1 VSPNSSSA
9 RIATSRATGIDPA
22 AGSSLD
28 FGGGLEVVGELGCGA
43 HAAVYRVRRDGVD
56 YALKALH
63 RQADDPAG
71 RSLSAFRREAALLA
85 RLDHPGVPKVFDVGQ
100 ADGRP
105 FLVMELLDGG
115 SLADLL
121 ERGTLPEEAL
131 VRIGLEVASALA
143 AAHQVG
149 LVHRDIKP
157 ANIMVGSDGAARLVD
172 FGLAARGQNEHHED
186 GAAAGTFEYCAPE
199 QAGMLRRAVDG
210 RADLYSL
217 GVVLFECATGAVPFV
232 SDDVGELIRLHA
244 TVPAPDPRGSRPE
257 LSNGCAAV
265 INRLLAKDPDDRY
278 QSADDLLVALERLIP
293 EGAAGMDRGP
303 RGAVSS
309 LVGREHERA
318 DLVGQWRRARDGDGG
333 VVLIEGAAGSGKSV
347 LARELTAAA
356 LLDGALVLAGKCD
369 SDQPIPLA
377 VLREA
382 VDRYVRSVADLPDEQ
397 RATATDGLRVAAG
410 AGASLLN
417 PLSSALAALLDA
429 PDLSA
434 EDRGEQFFT
443 AVAQFLTR
451 LARSAGPMVLHIDD
465 VQWADPATKRVLRRL
480 VADLA
485 DTPLLVLATARDG
498 IEHADAVAGFTA
510 DAVECL
516 RLRVALGPLA
526 DEEVARLVSAQLAGS
541 EVSVEL
547 VGQLAVRGGGNPF
560 TTLEYLHALID
571 AGALYPSQGTWQL
584 DADLLDALELPSDV
598 LDLVLARIDGLG
610 TQQRGLL
617 AVAAAVGS
625 RFRADLVAEAAGAD
639 PHAVFAAV
647 RDAIDHRL
655 VEAAGEA
662 EFTFV
667 HDRVREALLHGAGD
681 DELRRTH
688 QRIAEVLDR
697 KASEE
702 PRWVYAVAA
711 HYAAGE
717 TETTPERVFHTGWA
731 AGHLAL
737 GENAL
742 AAAVSFLEPAAAA
755 AQVAG
760 IEPDSLFLETL
771 AQAYLRT
778 GRVDAAKRELRSA
791 LEAERDPLRRA
802 ALLLGMGL
810 AQRVDWDVA
819 ASIESCREGL
829 AVIGHPM
836 PRNPL
841 VLLASTL
848 GSLLLTVVAGKLRL
862 NRAPTGST
870 CGEQRERTR
879 LWAALNLAA
888 AHTAGVGMM
897 HPILPFFLARAAWP
911 TSRLGPSP
919 EYVDAQIGLA
929 MALSGL
935 RMPRRAGRVFARA
948 QAVAAVELGDAK
960 LGAGVVTM
968 AGLAR
973 MIGGIDN
980 GETMYRVAEEQ
991 RRWLDTGLYLNAI
1004 VQRCSNLVARGYPR
1018 EALTR
1023 YEHGMTA
1030 VAAAEL
1036 PAGLAHR
1043 TVVAMA
1049 RALLGD
1055 ANHAAALVAEQRHNG
1070 PDDPARLVSVMLAAV
1085 QCLYEQGELGE
1096 PFEAAIRDFT
1106 ALGVKAGRLYSDQRA
1121 FYVYQALGRLAQ
1133 CQRAA
1138 IQSPAELP
1146 SRLAAAE
1153 QAVRELRRAAN
1164 ADLLRAYHTVAQAG
1178 LLQLRGDNDKAWAVL
1193 AHAEL
1198 DIYRLDA
1205 PAVGYE
1211 MARIRARALRALG
1224 IETEAQRQAQ
1234 AALELAS
1241 QHGWLYRV
1249 RWVRAEFG
1257 VTEASV
1263 RGSTLHTRQSATSF
1277 GDRNQRRIHALQ
1289 EVSRAA
1295 TSVLDPQ
1302 QLARVALD
1310 EALRILGAERA
1321 LLFLADGDSAVRP
1334 AFGRDCTGRDI
1345 EELTGFSSTLVD
1357 RVADSREALV
1367 VTGSEEG
1374 EALGSRSA
1382 VVYGLRSIM
1391 VAPLETDGRLL
1402 GVVYLDSRVAKG
1414 IFTDDDI
1421 DILSAMTHPIAAG
1434 LETARAAQLD
1444 AAVQVAHQ
1452 QRDVAETLRQTM
1464 AELAAT
1470 LDPDE
1475 VRQRLLA
1482 IVSRAAAADRA
1493 CLVLSDGDALTLT
1506 TPDSSGPIDSREVDV
1521 EAIRA
1526 DPQVASGTA
1535 VDVPP
1540 AVALLG
1546 PVRCWATAP
1555 ITTRGHGSGV
1565 LLVGSTTRE
1574 VLTEAQVEIVAAIAG
1589 QGASAYDNALLFRQV
1604 QRLATTDG
1612 LTGINN
1618 RRHFTDLARRQLS
1631 VAGRNNRPALAMMLD
1646 IDHFKKINDTYGHG
1660 TGDEVIKTVAAV
1672 VAENLR
1678 DHDILGRLGG
1688 EEFAVV
1694 MPEMIG
1700 NPVAAAERLR
1710 AAVEA
1715 ATSPGV
1721 AGPVSVTVSVGVAE
1735 HKPGDTLDTLLA
1747 RADDALYR
1755 AKQGGRNRVQVA

>member
-1 VSPNSSSA
+1 MRPVPSWA
-9 RIATSRATGIDPA
+9 AGIDRA
-22 AGSSLD
+22 AGSPLD
-28 FGGGLEVVGELGCGA
+28 FGDGLEVVGELGRGA
-43 HAAVYRVRRDGVD
+43 YAAVYRVRRDGVD

-63 RQADDPAG
+63 HQPDDVAG
-71 RSLSAFRREAALLA
+71 RSLLEFRREAALLA
-85 RLDHPGVPKVFDVGQ
+85 LLDHPGVPKVFDVGR

-105 FLVMELLDGG
+105 YLVMELLDGG
-115 SLADLL
+115 SLVDLL
-121 ERGTLPEEAL
+121 ERGTMAEEAL
-131 VRIGLEVASALA
+131 VRVGLEVAGALA
-143 AAHQVG
+143 AAHRVG

-157 ANIMVGSDGAARLVD
+157 DNIVVGSDGAARLVD
-172 FGLAARGQNEHHED
+172 FGLAARGQIDHDED
-186 GAAAGTFEYCAPE
+186 SAAAGTFEYCAPE

-217 GVVLFECATGAVPFV
+217 GVVLFECATGVAPFA

-244 TVPAPDPRGSRPE
+244 TAPAPDPRGLRPE
-257 LSNGCAAV
+257 LSNECAGV
-265 INRLLAKDPDDRY
+265 ISRLLAKDPDDRY
-278 QSADDLLVALERLIP
+278 QSANDLLVALERLIP
-293 EGAAGMDRGP
+293 GSAVGMDRGS

-309 LVGREHERA
+309 LVGRERERA
-318 DLVGQWRRARDGDGG
+318 DLVGQWERARAGDGG
-333 VVLIEGAAGSGKSV
+333 VVLIEGVAGSGKSV

-377 VLREA
+377 ALREA
-382 VDRYVRSVADLPDEQ
+382 VDRYVRSVSDLPDAE
-397 RATATDGLRVAAG
+397 RATATDALRAAAG
-410 AGASLLN
+410 TGASLLR
-417 PLSSALAALLDA
+417 PLSSGLAALLDA
-429 PDLSA
+429 RELSA

-443 AVAQFLTR
+443 AVAQFLAE
-451 LARSAGPMVLHIDD
+451 LARSAGAMVVHIDD
-465 VQWADPATKRVLRRL
+465 VQWADPATRRVLRRL

-485 DTPLLVLATARDG
+485 DTPLLVLTTARNG
-498 IEHADAVAGFTA
+498 IEYADAVAGFTT
-510 DAVECL
+510 DAGERL

-526 DEEVARLVSAQLAGS
+526 DEGVARLVSAQLAGS
-541 EVSVEL
+541 KVSVDL

-571 AGALYPSQGTWQL
+571 AGALYPSRGTWQL

-610 TQQRGLL
+610 PQHRGVL

-625 RFRADLVAEAAGAD
+625 RFRVDLVAEAAGAD
-639 PHAVFAAV
+639 PLEVHAAV
-647 RDAIDHRL
+647 RAAIDHRL
-655 VEAAGEA
+655 VEAAGET
-662 EFTFV
+662 EFAFV
-667 HDRVREALLHGAGD
+667 HDRVREALLRGASD

-688 QRIAEVLDR
+688 QRVAEVLDR
-697 KASEE
+697 AASED
-702 PRWVYAVAA
+702 PRRVYAVAA

-731 AGHLAL
+731 AGRLAL
-737 GENAL
+737 DENTL

-755 AQVAG
+755 ARSAG
-760 IEPDSLFLETL
+760 TEPDSLFLETL

-778 GRVDAAKRELRSA
+778 GRVDAAKRELRGA
-791 LEAERDPLRRA
+791 LASERDPLRRA
-802 ALLLGMGL
+802 ALLLAMGL
-810 AQRVDWDVA
+810 AQRIDWDVA

-841 VLLASTL
+841 ALLGSTL
-848 GSLLLTVVAGKLRL
+848 WSLLLTVVAGKLRL
-862 NRAPTGST
+862 NRLRTWNT
-870 CGEQRERTR
+870 RGEKRERNR
-879 LWAALNLAA
+879 LWAALNIAA
-888 AHTAGVGMM
+888 AHTAGVGII
-897 HPILPFFLARAAWP
+897 HPILPFFSARARWP
-911 TSRLGPSP
+911 ASRLGPSP
-919 EYVDAQIGLA
+919 EYVDSQIGLA
-929 MALSGL
+929 MGLSRF
-935 RMPRRAGRVFARA
+935 RMHRRADRVFARA
-948 QAVAAVELGDAK
+948 QAVAVGELGDAK

-968 AGLAR
+968 AGLGK
-973 MIGGIDN
+973 MVGGIDN
-980 GETMYRVAEEQ
+980 GETLYRVAEEQ
-991 RRWLDTGLYLNAI
+991 RRWLDTGLYLNATA
-1004 VQRCSNLVARGYPR
+1004 QRCFNLVGRGYPR

-1023 YEHGMTA
+1023 YEHGITS
-1030 VAAAEL
+1030 VVAAEL
-1036 PAGLAHR
+1036 PAGHAHG

-1055 ANHAAALVAEQRHNG
+1055 ANGAAALVAEQRHNG

-1085 QCLYEQGELGE
+1085 QCVYEQGELGE
-1096 PFEAAIRDFT
+1096 PFDAAVRDFT
-1106 ALGVKAGRLYSDQRA
+1106 ALGVRVSQLYSDHRM

-1133 CQRAA
+1133 GQRAA
-1138 IQSPAELP
+1138 TQSSEELP
-1146 SRLAAAE
+1146 GRLAAAE
-1153 QAVRELRRAAN
+1153 QAVRELRRAVN
-1164 ADLLRAYHTVAQAG
+1164 ADLLRAYHTVARAS

-1193 AHAEL
+1193 AHAEPG
-1198 DIYRLDA
+1198 IYRLDA

-1211 MARIRARALRALG
+1211 TARIRARVLRALG

-1234 AALELAS
+1234 AALALAG
-1241 QHGWLYRV
+1241 QHGWGYRA

-1263 RGSTLHTRQSATSF
+1263 RGSTPHTRQSATSS
-1277 GDRNQRRIHALQ
+1277 GDRNQRRIQALQ

-1310 EALRILGAERA
+1310 EAVRILGAERA

-1334 AFGRDCTGRDI
+1334 ALGRDSTGRDI
-1345 EELTGFSSTLVD
+1345 QELTGFSSTLVD
-1357 RVADSREALV
+1357 RVAGSREALV

-1374 EALGSRSA
+1374 AALGSRSA
-1382 VVYGLRSIM
+1382 VVHGLRSIM

-1464 AELAAT
+1464 AELSAT

-1475 VRQRLLA
+1475 VRRLLLA

-1493 CLVLSDGDALTLT
+1493 CLVLHDGDTVTLT
-1506 TPDSSGPIDSREVDV
+1506 TPDTSGPIDSREVDV
-1521 EAIRA
+1521 EAMTA
-1526 DPQVASGTA
+1526 NPEVASGTV
-1535 VDVPP
+1535 VDVPPP

-1574 VLTEAQVEIVAAIAG
+1574 ALTEAQVEIVAAIAG

-1604 QRLATTDG
+1604 QLLATTDV

-1618 RRHFTDLARRQLS
+1618 RRQFTDLARRQLS
-1631 VAGRNNRPALAMMLD
+1631 IAQRNNRPTVAIMLD
-1646 IDHFKKINDTYGHG
+1646 IDHFKKVNDTYGHG

-1672 VAENLR
+1672 VAKSLR
-1678 DHDILGRLGG
+1678 DHDIFGRLGG

-1694 MPEMIG
+1694 TPEMNGDPI
-1700 NPVAAAERLR
+1700 VVAERLR
-1710 AAVEA
+1710 TAVEA
-1715 ATSPGV
+1715 ASSAGV

-1735 HKPGDTLDTLLA
+1735 LKPDDTLDTLLA

-1755 AKQGGRNRVQVA
+1755 AKQGGRNRVQIA